1 MRPARVSAFYKSIS
15 RCCHKRGLK
24 LLQRLLLHL
33 SRKRFRWYV
42 INMTEYSFS
51 ILLKTLQSITEKAY
65 NAPAIFGTYDT
76 LVRHFKKPIFF
87 GRVPKKS
94 AKEEKI

>member
-1 MRPARVSAFYKSIS
+1 
-15 RCCHKRGLK
+15 
-24 LLQRLLLHL
+24 
-33 SRKRFRWYV
+33 
-42 INMTEYSFS
+42 MTEYSFS

-94 AKEEKI
+94 AKEEKIWKILQFHSFVFLGARREAQLIN